1 MFSFDKKINM
11 IKAKLNAH
19 PLLLNLP
26 VGESH
31 MFAGAVDLIK
41 MEVITYGDAM
51 GNEIRRV
58 PVKSRM

>member
-1 MFSFDKKINM
+1 M